1 MRTASQVLLLLLVP
15 LSSYGNDDVIYEDH
29 PPDIPYRSYD
39 LLQVPY
45 LKIVSGDPDDVIRF
59 MYVYADNIDPR
70 LRNNK
75 KSIEY
80 YKERE
85 ELIRKTNRVIID
97 IRGTRSNKA
106 YMLALRG
113 ISSSG

>member
-29 PPDIPYRSYD
+29 PDIPYHS
-39 LLQVPY
+39 Y

-75 KSIEY
+75 TSIEY

-85 ELIRKTNRVIID
+85 ELIRKTNRVMID